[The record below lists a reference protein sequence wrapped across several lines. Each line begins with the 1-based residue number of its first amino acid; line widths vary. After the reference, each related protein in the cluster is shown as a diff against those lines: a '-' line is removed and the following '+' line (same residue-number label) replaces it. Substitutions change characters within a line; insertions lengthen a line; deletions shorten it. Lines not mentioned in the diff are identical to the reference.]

1 MRLSKKPVEKVFTK
15 KFGDEDASITIR
27 QATVGD
33 NIKRNELMSEASLVV
48 NDNFLGQ
55 EIKQTINPLE
65 IQRYETFLTL
75 TASNFEDDEAGKAW
89 FSFNANG
96 RLVDQAAFEK
106 AYNSLPDQDIA
117 TWIHEC
123 VIEVNPQWSRQDEDA
138 GE

>member
-1 MRLSKKPVEKVFTK
+1 MRLSKKPVEKPFVK
-15 KFGDEDASITIR
+15 QFGDEEASITIR

-55 EIKQTINPLE
+55 EIKQSINPLE
-65 IQRYETFLTL
+65 VQRYEAMLTL
-75 TASNFEDDEAGKAW
+75 SASNFTDDDGASW

-96 RLVDQAAFEK
+96 KVVDQAAFER
-106 AYNSLPDQDIA
+106 AYNALPDARIA
-117 TWIHEC
+117 DWIHEC
-123 VIEVNPQWSRQDEDA
+123 VIEVNPQWSRQDEDE